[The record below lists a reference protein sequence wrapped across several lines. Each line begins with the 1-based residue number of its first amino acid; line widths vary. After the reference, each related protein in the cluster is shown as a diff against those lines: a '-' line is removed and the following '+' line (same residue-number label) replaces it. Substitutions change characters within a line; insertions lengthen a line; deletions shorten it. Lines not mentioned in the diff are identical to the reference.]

1 MLDNLLFMPP
11 IKILLYQ
18 RLAISFCAELHK
30 LYAESEENE
39 CFLDIVPERQGAL
52 TATFNKI
59 A

>member
-1 MLDNLLFMPP
+1 MPP